1 MLSPSQNRLMPGLRA
16 RAPGV
21 NDRLKHAAHG
31 SPRSDLFKPQLRV
44 RQQALPGVANCMI
57 HQSLSSGWFAF
68 EGVDSWCSPVASH
81 SRLKALFQIEKI
93 VPPQMRDGGGM
104 RTPKVG
110 GKLRSLAVHCAVVAA
125 PPCCDERFSFA
136 QTGRKHGNC
145 TSSSVVVDI
154 LPCNSCNG

>member
-1 MLSPSQNRLMPGLRA
+1 MLSPSQNRLLPGLRA

-21 NDRLKHAAHG
+21 NNRLKHAANG

-44 RQQALPGVANCMI
+44 RQQALPGAANCLI
-57 HQSLSSGWFAF
+57 HLSLSSGWFEF

-93 VPPQMRDGGGM
+93 VPPQVGDGVGM
-104 RTPKVG
+104 RTGKVV
-110 GKLRSLAVHCAVVAA
+110 GKQLSLAVHCAVVAA
-125 PPCCDERFSFA
+125 PPWCDARFSFA
-136 QTGRKHGNC
+136 RTSRKHGNC
-145 TSSSVVVDI
+145 TSSTVVVDF